1 MKNSITNKIMLF
13 FLVIIFFVIFSIVI
27 YSNSVLNN
35 VVEYLIDNEIK
46 DTTKSINLYLHQYF
60 RFNKMEFNKISFASK
75 SSAISRDLTYRLDKT
90 VYIYNDMGGLLYP
103 RTEKYKQLKR
113 TKDMENALNGELS
126 YTIEYKDDKAL
137 VYVSYPIFRE
147 DKLIGMIRFAND
159 YTPLF
164 NKTKLFINKTLIF
177 SVMIFAVSM
186 IIAYIISKQ
195 ITSPIKNLAN
205 KTKEVTDG
213 NFDVNID
220 MSSSD
225 ELGMLASDFNNMI
238 ETINTQIKT
247 IEEDRDN
254 LRELSEKQ
262 KKFFDNVTHELKTP
276 MTTIIGYSEIIK
288 DNQFTDEEFF
298 NKGINRI
305 ISESNRL
312 NRMIVQLLDISKNS
326 NKNFDYELKKIDL
339 SKIIVSMCEDMT
351 HKAKKYNMSININ
364 VGKNIKIIANEDKI
378 KEIIIN
384 LLDNAIKYG
393 KVNSEIFVNAHIE
406 GKFANIS
413 VIDSGEGIEEKELEN
428 ILSPFYRVSKSETRE
443 LGSTGLGLAIVKS
456 IVDSYN
462 GKIDIKSE
470 VNKGTEVSI
479 KLPTIS

>member
-1 MKNSITNKIMLF
+1 MLF

-35 VVEYLIDNEIK
+35 VVEYLIDSEIK

-103 RTEKYKQLKR
+103 RTEKYKQLKI

-213 NFDVNID
+213 NFDVKID
-220 MSSSD
+220 ISSSD

-247 IEEDRDN
+247 IENDRDN

-305 ISESNRL
+305 ISEANRL

-393 KVNSEIFVNAHIE
+393 KVNSDIFVNAHIE

>member
-1 MKNSITNKIMLF
+1 MLF

-90 VYIYNDMGGLLYP
+90 VYIYNDMGELLYP
-103 RTEKYKQLKR
+103 KTEKYKQLKR
-113 TKDMENALNGELS
+113 TKDMGNALNGELS

-220 MSSSD
+220 ISSSD

-305 ISESNRL
+305 ISEANRL

-393 KVNSEIFVNAHIE
+393 KVNSDIFVNAHIE

>member
-1 MKNSITNKIMLF
+1 MLF

-113 TKDMENALNGELS
+113 TKDMENTLNGELS

-220 MSSSD
+220 ISSSD

-305 ISESNRL
+305 ISEANRL

-393 KVNSEIFVNAHIE
+393 KVNSDIFVNAHIE

>member
-1 MKNSITNKIMLF
+1 
-13 FLVIIFFVIFSIVI
+13 
-27 YSNSVLNN
+27 
-35 VVEYLIDNEIK
+35 
-46 DTTKSINLYLHQYF
+46 
-60 RFNKMEFNKISFASK
+60 MEFNKISFASK

-90 VYIYNDMGGLLYP
+90 VYIYNDIGGLLYP

-220 MSSSD
+220 ISSSD

-305 ISESNRL
+305 ISEANRL
-312 NRMIVQLLDISKNS
+312 NRMIVQLLDISKNT
-326 NKNFDYELKKIDL
+326 NKNFDYELKK
-339 SKIIVSMCEDMT
+339 
-351 HKAKKYNMSININ
+351 
-364 VGKNIKIIANEDKI
+364 
-378 KEIIIN
+378 
-384 LLDNAIKYG
+384 
-393 KVNSEIFVNAHIE
+393 
-406 GKFANIS
+406 
-413 VIDSGEGIEEKELEN
+413 
-428 ILSPFYRVSKSETRE
+428 
-443 LGSTGLGLAIVKS
+443 
-456 IVDSYN
+456 
-462 GKIDIKSE
+462 
-470 VNKGTEVSI
+470 
-479 KLPTIS
+479 

>member
-1 MKNSITNKIMLF
+1 MLF

-35 VVEYLIDNEIK
+35 VVEYLIDNEVK

-103 RTEKYKQLKR
+103 RTEKYKQLKI

-220 MSSSD
+220 ISSSD

-305 ISESNRL
+305 ISEANRL

>member
-1 MKNSITNKIMLF
+1 
-13 FLVIIFFVIFSIVI
+13 
-27 YSNSVLNN
+27 
-35 VVEYLIDNEIK
+35 
-46 DTTKSINLYLHQYF
+46 
-60 RFNKMEFNKISFASK
+60 MEFNKISFASK
-75 SSAISRDLTYRLDKT
+75 SSSISRDLTYRLDKT

-220 MSSSD
+220 ISSSD

-305 ISESNRL
+305 ISEANRL
-312 NRMIVQLLDISKNS
+312 NRMIVQLLDISK
-326 NKNFDYELKKIDL
+326 
-339 SKIIVSMCEDMT
+339 IV
-351 HKAKKYNMSININ
+351 
-364 VGKNIKIIANEDKI
+364 IKTLIMN
-378 KEIIIN
+378 
-384 LLDNAIKYG
+384 
-393 KVNSEIFVNAHIE
+393 
-406 GKFANIS
+406 
-413 VIDSGEGIEEKELEN
+413 
-428 ILSPFYRVSKSETRE
+428 
-443 LGSTGLGLAIVKS
+443 
-456 IVDSYN
+456 
-462 GKIDIKSE
+462 
-470 VNKGTEVSI
+470 
-479 KLPTIS
+479 